1 MGEEVTEKKYIN
13 KRQKLSE
20 ILPLEMPFQIGI
32 APNNLCNFQCFY
44 CVNSLEEERRR
55 KNGIVMNSMS
65 FENYKLCID
74 NIQKEGHLKVLTLA
88 GMGEPLLHPQIV
100 EMVQYAKEKNVA
112 DCVRIITNG
121 SLLSQKMSD
130 GLIEAGLDNLKI
142 SLQGIDEEAYWKN
155 AHVKIDYEQYLHNI
169 EYFKRNKKQT
179 IISVKIMDVMVQQK
193 GEKEKFIELFKNIC
207 DEYMI
212 ENLSD
217 NVDDVECEDKGLDLN
232 KALYGDVIDS
242 DICSTPFYRA
252 FIDSDCQLMPC
263 CHIPRPQKF
272 GDVRKGF
279 KKAWKSQEYINF
291 LIRMLKERKKI
302 PVCNTCM
309 VYRSILTEKEFL
321 DDSIDELI
329 KKYRMLLEDE
339 K

>member
-207 DEYMI
+207 DE
-212 ENLSD
+212 
-217 NVDDVECEDKGLDLN
+217 
-232 KALYGDVIDS
+232 
-242 DICSTPFYRA
+242 
-252 FIDSDCQLMPC
+252 
-263 CHIPRPQKF
+263 
-272 GDVRKGF
+272 
-279 KKAWKSQEYINF
+279 
-291 LIRMLKERKKI
+291 
-302 PVCNTCM
+302 
-309 VYRSILTEKEFL
+309 
-321 DDSIDELI
+321 
-329 KKYRMLLEDE
+329 
-339 K
+339 